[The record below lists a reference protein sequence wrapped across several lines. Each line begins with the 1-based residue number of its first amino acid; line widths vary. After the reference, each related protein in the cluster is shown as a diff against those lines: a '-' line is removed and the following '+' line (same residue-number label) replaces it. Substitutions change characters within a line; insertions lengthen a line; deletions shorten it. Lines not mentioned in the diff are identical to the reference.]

1 MRHPYRTEELQ
12 ELLEHGDAAKRRA
25 ATAMNERSTRAHT
38 VFVLSLQARRGRFE
52 AWAWSSPLFAG
63 ECGIHQKGAFHENAY
78 NKMQCILLLFQVR
91 TESECLEALDTA
103 RTCGASCR

>member
-1 MRHPYRTEELQ
+1 MCSSHGTTTRNRRYSNILLLPSELIRFVPRLTLHPYHTTIQELQ

-52 AWAWSSPLFAG
+52 AWAWSS
-63 ECGIHQKGAFHENAY
+63 
-78 NKMQCILLLFQVR
+78 
-91 TESECLEALDTA
+91 
-103 RTCGASCR
+103 